1 MGRGKEPVMRE
12 IILASVA
19 IVIIAVA
26 APKFLTSQIQS
37 QPQAV
42 AEKTPALAAL
52 ARTRRHTGSGE
63 VEIRSA
69 ANGHFYVD
77 AEIEGEEIAV
87 MVDTGATIVAL
98 RESDARRAGI
108 RVYDNDFI
116 VPLST
121 ANGTTYAAPVTLDSV
136 TVDDI
141 EIRDV
146 RAVVVPDEQLSI
158 SLLGTSFL
166 GKLRR
171 FEVSGDTLIFEN

>member
-1 MGRGKEPVMRE
+1 MRN

-19 IVIIAVA
+19 LIIFAVA
-26 APKFLTSQIQS
+26 APKFLTSQIES
-37 QPQAV
+37 QPQAIAKKAPV
-42 AEKTPALAAL
+42 RTAL
-52 ARTRRHTGSGE
+52 ARTRRNANRVE

-69 ANGHFYVD
+69 ANGHFYLD
-77 AEIEGEEIAV
+77 AEIDGEDVAV
-87 MVDTGATIVAL
+87 MVDTGASIVAL
-98 RESDARRAGI
+98 RQSDAQRAGI
-108 RVYDNDFI
+108 RVHRDDFN

-141 EIRDV
+141 EIRKV

-166 GKLRR
+166 NKLRR